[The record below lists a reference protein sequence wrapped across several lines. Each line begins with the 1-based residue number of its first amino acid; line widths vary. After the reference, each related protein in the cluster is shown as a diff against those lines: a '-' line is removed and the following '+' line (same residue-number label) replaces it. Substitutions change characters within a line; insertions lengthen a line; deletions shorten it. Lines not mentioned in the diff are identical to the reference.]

1 MASRI
6 SVIEWGRE
14 RAKAGPWR
22 GDDHT
27 AYLAPMPDAPP
38 PSAVFLRRCLGTLAD
53 NGYTTVITA
62 ALAPPEQRAFLTVG
76 FEEHE
81 RLHLLARDLDDLP
94 SAPRATLRRGHKG
107 DRQRVLAV
115 DGAAFRPF
123 WRLDDAGLDEA
134 IAATPTAR
142 FRVGLDDARTIV
154 GYAVSGRAGR
164 HGYLQRLAVHPTAQG
179 SGLGRALVVDGLR
192 WMQRRGAGRAV
203 VNTQLDNDVAL
214 ALYRSLGFRVQPAGL
229 AVLRRALTGSAS

>member
-22 GDDHT
+22 GDDRT
-27 AYLAPMPDAPP
+27 AYLAPVPDAPT

-53 NGYTTVITA
+53 RGFTTVITA
-62 ALAPPEQRAFLTVG
+62 ALAPPEQRPFLTVG

-81 RLHLLARDLDDLP
+81 RLHLLARELVDLP
-94 SAPRATLRRGHKG
+94 EPPPAAMRRGHRG
-107 DRQRVLAV
+107 DRPRVLDV

-134 IAATPTAR
+134 IAATPSAR
-142 FRVGLDDARTIV
+142 FRVGTDDQREVI

-164 HGYLQRLAVHPTAQG
+164 HGYLQRLAVHPDSQG
-179 SGLGRALVVDGLR
+179 SGLGRALVIDGLR
-192 WMQRRGAGRAV
+192 WMERRGAARAV
-203 VNTQLDNDVAL
+203 VNTQLDNDAAL

-229 AVLRRALTGSAS
+229 AVLRRQLTGLWS